1 MELHNLTPA
10 DGSIK
15 KRKRLA
21 RGQGS
26 GHGGTSTKGHKGQQS
41 RSGYKSKRHHEGGQM
56 PLQMRIPKVGFN
68 SPNRVEYVG
77 MNLDQIQAFM
87 DKHSVSE
94 VTLEHLRKVNVIKK
108 RDLVKILGRG
118 ELSGAV
124 KVEAHAI
131 TASAKEA
138 IEAKG
143 GCRRLWGY

>member
-10 DGSIK
+10 PGSIK
-15 KRKRLA
+15 KGKRIA

-41 RSGYKSKRHHEGGQM
+41 RSGYAKKRHHEGGQM

-68 SPNRVEYVG
+68 SPNKTEYVG
-77 MNLDQIQAFM
+77 INLDQLQSFAT
-87 DKHSVSE
+87 KHGIAT
-94 VTLEHLRKVNVIKK
+94 VTLESLRKANYVKK

-118 ELSGAV
+118 ELSGSV
-124 KVEAHAI
+124 SVEAHAV
-131 TASAKEA
+131 SAAARTA

-143 GCRRLWGY
+143 GAITIVQ

>member
-10 DGSIK
+10 PGSIK
-15 KRKRLA
+15 KGKRIA

-41 RSGYKSKRHHEGGQM
+41 RSGYSKKRHHEGGQM

-68 SPNRVEYVG
+68 SPNRTEYIG
-77 MNLDQIQAFM
+77 INLDQLQSFAT
-87 DKHSVSE
+87 KHNVDT
-94 VTLEHLRKVNVIKK
+94 VTLDLLRKTNFIKK

-118 ELSGAV
+118 ELSAPVTVEVHAV
-124 KVEAHAI
+124 
-131 TASAKEA
+131 TAAARAA

-143 GCRRLWGY
+143 GTITIVQ